1 MKRMYFL
8 ISASVGTLIY
18 VLVSLFFGAGGLW
31 AESQL
36 VKQRNLLSANVRE
49 VQKIND
55 DLELEYN
62 SLLKDP
68 EVIASY
74 ARRLGFVKDGEYIVR
89 FTGGAKLPERVY
101 STGSYYEVEK
111 IQFIPEWICKVLGI
125 SVFLLCLTL
134 LVLLDLNERKVFT
147 RIHKKTEVAS
157 VNS

>member
-8 ISASVGTLIY
+8 ISVSVGTLIY

-36 VKQRNLLSANVRE
+36 IKQRNLLSENVRE
-49 VQKIND
+49 IQKIND
-55 DLELEYN
+55 DLELEYT
-62 SLLKDP
+62 SLLEDP

-74 ARRLGFVKDGEYIVR
+74 ARRLGFVKEGEHIVR
-89 FTGGAKLPERVY
+89 FTGGAKLPEKIY
-101 STGSYYEVEK
+101 STGSYYDIEK

-125 SVFLLCLTL
+125 SVFVLCLL
-134 LVLLDLNERKVFT
+134 LFFLLDLNKKKVFNRVNNT
-147 RIHKKTEVAS
+147 VEVAS